1 MYIFPDIEQ
10 GRLHELIPA
19 CSLKGELGVGVE
31 YCAGKKSLASGI
43 KRARIR
49 VGKKKVKLP
58 DKVKQYT
65 FDDIDDP
72 LADW

>member
-19 CSLKGELGVGVE
+19 CSFKGELGVDVG
-31 YCAGKKSLASGI
+31 YCAGKKSLSSG
-43 KRARIR
+43 
-49 VGKKKVKLP
+49 VKKVKTVVAKEVKLP
-58 DKVKQYT
+58 PKIKQYT
-65 FDDIDDP
+65 FGDMDDP